1 MIKFVVYDLDG
12 TLLDTLS
19 TITYYG
25 NKTMEHSGLN
35 GFESDRYK
43 RFVGNGARVLIK
55 RLIEANGADESE
67 CFDRAF
73 EYYNEIYNA
82 SPLYLTAP
90 YEGIT
95 ELVKTLAEMKI
106 KQAVLSNKPDFAV
119 KSNVSH
125 FFEDAF
131 DKVYGARDGVPLK
144 PDPAMLNALLDELGV
159 KPDECVYVGDTD
171 VDMKTGRAAGAYT
184 VGVLWG
190 FRDRAELEANG
201 ADAIVSSPYQ
211 IADIIRKING

>member
-1 MIKFVVYDLDG
+1 MIKTVIYDLDG

-25 NKTMEHSGLN
+25 NKAMEHFGLN

-43 RFVGNGARVLIK
+43 LFVGNGARVLIK
-55 RLIEANGADESE
+55 RLIEANNADANEYFE
-67 CFDRAF
+67 RAF

-82 SPLYLTAP
+82 APLYLTSP
-90 YEGIT
+90 YDGIT
-95 ELVKTLAEMKI
+95 ELVEKLGEMGI

-125 FFEDAF
+125 FFGDSF

-144 PDPAMLNALLDELGV
+144 PDPAMLKALLDELGI

-201 ADAIVSSPYQ
+201 ADAIVSTPNE
-211 IADIIRKING
+211 ILDVIMKRN